1 MKRMLLPLL
10 LLPAIASAE
19 MVLVDELTPPVG
31 GAVAPIIQIKPIP
44 IQKQVWTGES
54 GSSMKAT
61 IMAWSSKAHWNV
73 VWDTK
78 TDYPLLAPVT
88 FEGRF
93 DEVVAQF
100 IRLYEVAEQPLVA
113 DIQPQQNLI
122 YITNR
127 KP

>member
-1 MKRMLLPLL
+1 MKRMFLPLL

-19 MVLVDELTPPVG
+19 MVVVDELSPPV

-44 IQKQVWTGES
+44 VPKEAWVGES

-61 IMAWSSKAHWNV
+61 IMAWAGKAHWNV

-78 TDYPLLAPVT
+78 TDYPLLAPVK
-88 FEGRF
+88 FEGHF

-100 IRLYEVAEQPLVA
+100 IHLYEVAEQPLVA